1 MHFLHLAKITMI
13 AIAFLKTPP
22 THITKLIHISVAS
35 QIYQLEASASAF
47 FSLCQSYDDWFNLS
61 KASLEALGERGDI
74 FLSPETK
81 ALPLP
86 ELCVHGTSQEM

>member
-61 KASLEALGERGDI
+61 KASDTYFSIGPALDCPVGKKKVTWP
-74 FLSPETK
+74 SSET
-81 ALPLP
+81 LVRLF
-86 ELCVHGTSQEM
+86 